1 MFELPGA
8 LRRIPLFSLIGLLSI
23 GMAACGGGTSSPA
36 TAGTTVS
43 VSGGKV
49 AISTDKLKFD
59 VGTIKAK
66 AGEAFTITFTNKEGQ
81 PHNVAVYRSKG
92 GEKVVRGEIIT
103 GPDKSNE
110 ISVPAL
116 DAGTYYFQCDVHAEM
131 NGSVVVS

>member
-1 MFELPGA
+1 MFDLRDV
-8 LRRIPLFSLIGLLSI
+8 LRRSTFLILIGLVSVSLV
-23 GMAACGGGTSSPA
+23 ACGSGGSS
-36 TAGTTVS
+36 AGTTVGTVT

-49 AISTDKLKFD
+49 AVSADKLKFD
-59 VGTIKAK
+59 ATTIKAK

-92 GEKVVRGEIIT
+92 GDKIVRGNIIS
-103 GPDKSNE
+103 GPDKSDE

-116 DAGTYYFQCDVHAEM
+116 EAGTYYFRCDVHSDM

>member
-1 MFELPGA
+1 LFNLRDV
-8 LRRIPLFSLIGLLSI
+8 LRRGTFLTLIGLLSL
-23 GMAACGGGTSSPA
+23 GLVACGGGG
-36 TAGTTVS
+36 TAGGTTGGTAT

-49 AISTDKLKFD
+49 AISADKLKFD

-92 GEKVVRGEIIT
+92 GELIVRGEIFA
-103 GPDKSNE
+103 GPDKSDE

-116 DAGTYYFQCDVHAEM
+116 EAGTYYLQCDVHTDM
-131 NGSVVVS
+131 NGSLVVS

>member
-1 MFELPGA
+1 MDLRDV
-8 LRRIPLFSLIGLLSI
+8 LRRSTFLILIGLVCVS
-23 GMAACGGGTSSPA
+23 MVACSSGGSSPGTTGGTA
-36 TAGTTVS
+36 T

-49 AISTDKLKFD
+49 AVSADKLKFD

-92 GEKVVRGEIIT
+92 GQKIVTGNIIT
-103 GPDKSNE
+103 GPDKNDE

-116 DAGTYYFQCDVHAEM
+116 QAGTYYFQCDVHSEM